1 MTSEKSDRERLDEL
15 TLRAAIEGRG
25 ILEVA
30 HAEDL
35 GEDLRKWRTAK
46 GLSLRDAATEL
57 GVAYSILQKLETGG
71 RARTP
76 DVDFLQRVAL
86 VYSVPVGEV
95 FRAAGYSLRE
105 VEDVRDAID
114 HAFRELVLDP
124 RLCPRGMDPAWLDAF
139 STKQKRQWLE
149 FAWRLQS
156 VLADE
161 GIDVL
166 PVDRD
171 VVHLFAPQGEEG
183 R

>member
-1 MTSEKSDRERLDEL
+1 MPNDKSPRERLDEIS
-15 TLRAAIEGRG
+15 LRAAIEGRS

-35 GEDLRKWRTAK
+35 GEKLREWRTAK
-46 GLSLRDAATEL
+46 GLSLRDAASEL

-71 RARTP
+71 RAKTP
-76 DVDFLQRVAL
+76 DTDFLQRVAL
-86 VYSVPVGEV
+86 AYGVPTGEV

-105 VEDVRDAID
+105 IEDVRDAID

-124 RLCPRGMDPAWLDAF
+124 RFCPRGMDVGWLDAF

-156 VLADE
+156 VLDDPDNE
-161 GIDVL
+161 LL
-166 PVDRD
+166 PVSRD
-171 VVHLFAPQGEEG
+171 VVHLFAAESEEG

>member
-1 MTSEKSDRERLDEL
+1 MSSEKSPREHLDEVS
-15 TLRAAIEGRG
+15 LRAAIEGRSV
-25 ILEVA
+25 LEVA

-35 GEDLRKWRTAK
+35 GEKLREWRTAK
-46 GLSLRDAATEL
+46 KLSLREAASEL
-57 GVAYSILQKLETGG
+57 DVAYSILQKLETGG
-71 RARTP
+71 RAKTP

-86 VYSVPVGEV
+86 VYGVPTGEV

-105 VEDVRDAID
+105 IEDARDAID

-124 RLCPRGMDPAWLDAF
+124 RLCPRGMDAGWLDAF

-156 VLADE
+156 VLRDPNT
-161 GIDVL
+161 DVL
-166 PVDRD
+166 PVDSD
-171 VVHLFAPQGEEG
+171 VVHLFANESEEG

>member
-1 MTSEKSDRERLDEL
+1 MTSKKSPRERLDEVN
-15 TLRAAIEGRG
+15 LRAAIEGRSV
-25 ILEVA
+25 LEVA

-35 GEDLRKWRTAK
+35 GEDMRKWRAAK
-46 GLSLRDAATEL
+46 GMSLREAAAEL

-86 VYSVPVGEV
+86 VYGVPIGEV

-124 RLCPRGMDPAWLDAF
+124 RLCPRGMDAAWLDAF

-149 FAWRLQS
+149 FAWRLQD
-156 VLADE
+156 VLRDRAT
-161 GIDVL
+161 DVL
-166 PVDRD
+166 PVDGD
-171 VVHLFAPQGEEG
+171 IVHLFAPGEDG